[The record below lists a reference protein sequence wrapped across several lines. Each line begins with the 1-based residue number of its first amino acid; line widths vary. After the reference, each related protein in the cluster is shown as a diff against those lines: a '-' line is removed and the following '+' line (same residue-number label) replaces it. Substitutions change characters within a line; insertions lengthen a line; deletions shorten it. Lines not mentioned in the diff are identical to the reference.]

1 MISALNIAA
10 TGMSVAVDE
19 INTVAN
25 NLSNLQTT
33 SFKSMMVVSSDLKY
47 NTRSPSGLIK
57 TDAGSVSPTGV
68 QFGSGAKTAATFRII
83 KQGDAK
89 PTGDPLHLA
98 INGGGY
104 FKVKVGGKDYYTRS
118 GSFRR
123 DAQSGNLVT
132 AEGHQ
137 VGEGIKIPEKY
148 SKEKLFNI
156 TSSGSIQ
163 YTEDA
168 QKNLEEISK
177 LELFT
182 FPNESGLDSIGGNLF
197 AESEGGSGFAIPG
210 VPGQDGV
217 GSLEWKSLEESTV
230 DAVEELT
237 HAIAAQRAYE
247 LMSKMIKI
255 SDEMMSS
262 ANQVK

>member
-47 NTRSPSGLIK
+47 NTRAPSGLIRA
-57 TDAGSVSPTGV
+57 DGGEGAPTGV
-68 QFGSGAKTAATFRII
+68 QFGSGTKTAATFRII
-83 KQGDAK
+83 KQGDIK
-89 PTGDPLHLA
+89 STGDPLHLA
-98 INGGGY
+98 ISGSGY
-104 FKVKVGGKDYYTRS
+104 FKVRVGDKDCYTRA

-123 DAQSGNLVT
+123 NAQTGLLVT
-132 AEGHQ
+132 SEGYV
-137 VGEGIKIPEKY
+137 VGDGIEIPEKY
-148 SKEKLFNI
+148 AKAKLFNI
-156 TSSGSIQ
+156 TSKGELQ
-163 YTEDA
+163 YTDDEQQNPETFA
-168 QKNLEEISK
+168 Q

-182 FPNESGLDSIGGNLF
+182 FPNESALDAIGDNLF
-197 AESEGGSGFAIPG
+197 LPSEGGSGFAIPG
-210 VPGQDGV
+210 IPGENGV
-217 GSLEWKSLEESTV
+217 GTLEWHSLEQSTV